1 MCLEVM
7 HMCSMPTVHGKKNSS
22 ALIGLLMSARAAAW
36 ATSYSLAAV
45 SQMTTKPGAVNN
57 ATTCKL
63 GRMTLPACGHAHANW
78 TIATF
83 GGQTGWLPNVA
94 KHKLGQPWPK
104 TARRRIYI

>member
-1 MCLEVM
+1 VFGGDAYVFDADGARQEEQFGPDRLADECASRSL
-7 HMCSMPTVHGKKNSS
+7 GD
-22 ALIGLLMSARAAAW
+22 LIFFGRRKSNDD
-36 ATSYSLAAV
+36 
-45 SQMTTKPGAVNN
+45 KPGAVNN

-63 GRMTLPACGHAHANW
+63 GRMTLPACGLAHANW

-83 GGQTGWLPNVA
+83 GGQAGRLPNVA